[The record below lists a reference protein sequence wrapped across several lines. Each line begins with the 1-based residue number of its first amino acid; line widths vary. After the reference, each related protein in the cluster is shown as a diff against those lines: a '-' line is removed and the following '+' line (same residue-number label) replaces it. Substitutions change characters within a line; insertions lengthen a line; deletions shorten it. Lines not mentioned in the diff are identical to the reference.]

1 MKTFIAEESTMI
13 KNERKTTKTG
23 NVLMSNSREM
33 AKEMKVNSMTNVEI
47 EMWERQVL
55 DRWDVRCLK

>member
-1 MKTFIAEESTMI
+1 MKTFIAEESTVI

-33 AKEMKVNSMTNVEI
+33 AKKMKVNSMTET
-47 EMWERQVL
+47 W
-55 DRWDVRCLK
+55 K